1 MNAPLTVQLII
12 LCLGN
17 NRANEGGLWSNI
29 IQSSNSQPHDRS
41 GQLKDLG
48 NIPWT
53 ANRQPGHQTTVVI
66 DVQTRRQTILGF
78 GGAFTEAAGFAWK
91 KLSDDAQQTVLR
103 EYWGAEGIGYTLGRV
118 AMNSPDFA
126 LSHYSYANDTADF
139 ELRSF
144 QNDLRR
150 DNEWVIP
157 FIRAAINRSNEPGRT
172 GGIHLFSAPWSP
184 PAWMKVPF
192 DRTNASEPNSSH
204 LGAMDVCRP
213 NSLLSGHDV
222 QHAWALYFSKW

>member
-1 MNAPLTVQLII
+1 MVLAIKLIM
-12 LCLGN
+12 LCLSN
-17 NRANEGGLWSNI
+17 TRANQRGLWSNI
-29 IQSSNSQPHDRS
+29 VQSSNSQPHNRS

-48 NIPWT
+48 YIPWT
-53 ANRQPGHQTTVVI
+53 TIRQSEHHTAVAI
-66 DVQTRRQTILGF
+66 DAQTRRQIILGF
-78 GGAFTEAAGFAWK
+78 GGAFTEAAGFAWG
-91 KLSDDAQQTVLR
+91 KLSHDAQQTVLR
-103 EYWGAEGIGYTLGRV
+103 EYWGADGTRYTLGRV

-150 DNEWVIP
+150 DSEWVIP
-157 FIRAAINRSNEPGRT
+157 FIRAAINTSNKTGRT
-172 GGIHLFSAPWSP
+172 TGIRLFSAPWSP

-204 LGAMDVCRP
+204 IGAMDVCRP

-222 QHAWALYFSKW
+222 NQAWALYFSKW